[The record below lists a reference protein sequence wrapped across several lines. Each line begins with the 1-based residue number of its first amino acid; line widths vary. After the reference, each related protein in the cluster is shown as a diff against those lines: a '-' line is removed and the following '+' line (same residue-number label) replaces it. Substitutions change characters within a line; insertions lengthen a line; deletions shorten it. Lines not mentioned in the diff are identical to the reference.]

1 MVWTQGDIQQW
12 TDKLREEKRS
22 DQEYLDWD
30 RDYLPKMM
38 TIAVRAIELYCGYH
52 PRNIQLIVSA
62 IVLESHTIAKALIS
76 KRVDIVTS
84 SEILAMRD
92 AKTGVAKRKCIFTE
106 VESGSLNSRINVS
119 AGVLASS
126 EIFDSS
132 VNQWKATGSMA
143 TPREYHTATL
153 LNSDKVIVIG
163 GEGFAGYMT
172 SCEIYDP
179 STGQWDVIASM
190 KTARADHAAILL
202 GSGKVLVAGGRG
214 YSESLINC
222 EIYDPLTSKW
232 HPTANMSIARP
243 HLTATVLNSGKV
255 LVTGS
260 VASSELYDPVTGHWQ
275 TPTRMATARSGHSA
289 TLL

>member
-1 MVWTQGDIQQW
+1 
-12 TDKLREEKRS
+12 
-22 DQEYLDWD
+22 
-30 RDYLPKMM
+30 
-38 TIAVRAIELYCGYH
+38 
-52 PRNIQLIVSA
+52 
-62 IVLESHTIAKALIS
+62 
-76 KRVDIVTS
+76 
-84 SEILAMRD
+84 
-92 AKTGVAKRKCIFTE
+92 
-106 VESGSLNSRINVS
+106 
-119 AGVLASS
+119 
-126 EIFDSS
+126 
-132 VNQWKATGSMA
+132 MA

-232 HPTANMSIARP
+232 HPTANMSIAIQKQIN
-243 HLTATVLNSGKV
+243 LSLNEKTNQFASLNSCFSATDQSRIISIFV
-255 LVTGS
+255 L
-260 VASSELYDPVTGHWQ
+260 EFKIKMQNFIL
-275 TPTRMATARSGHSA
+275 PTRFMFIFY
-289 TLL
+289 